1 MRHLRW
7 VAAAAVVAAI
17 PLGAQA
23 QSLGTGS
30 PPTVAPQVPPNSS
43 GTVNYRN
50 SGGTET
56 TPGGTTVFHG
66 TGSST
71 TITFDGSATPSNTG
85 LGTGGPPVSR

>member
-1 MRHLRW
+1 MSMGHLGW

-17 PLGAQA
+17 PLGVQA

-30 PPTVAPQVPPNSS
+30 PATAAPPNAS

-71 TITFDGSATPSNTG
+71 TITFDGSATPSSTG